1 MTKLQQMQK
10 IEHSGIVAIIRASN
24 PSLLIEVVD
33 AIQAG
38 GIDVIEI
45 TMTTPN
51 ALGVLEEAVTK
62 FGDEILFGVGSVL
75 DAETARISILSGAE
89 FVVSPVTK
97 PDVIETCNR
106 YGKVVMPGAFT
117 PTEILTAWEMGAD
130 YVKVFPSSIVGARHI
145 KEVKAP
151 LPQIQ
156 LVATGGITI
165 DNAGEFIAAGSSAIG
180 VGNGLINQEIITKR
194 KFETL
199 TQNASR
205 LIQVVQEAR
214 NLE

>member
-33 AIQAG
+33 AMKAG

-97 PDVIETCNR
+97 PDVIEICNR
-106 YGKVVMPGAFT
+106 
-117 PTEILTAWEMGAD
+117 
-130 YVKVFPSSIVGARHI
+130 
-145 KEVKAP
+145 
-151 LPQIQ
+151 
-156 LVATGGITI
+156 
-165 DNAGEFIAAGSSAIG
+165 
-180 VGNGLINQEIITKR
+180 
-194 KFETL
+194 
-199 TQNASR
+199 
-205 LIQVVQEAR
+205 
-214 NLE
+214 

>member
-1 MTKLQQMQK
+1 
-10 IEHSGIVAIIRASN
+10 
-24 PSLLIEVVD
+24 
-33 AIQAG
+33 
-38 GIDVIEI
+38 
-45 TMTTPN
+45 
-51 ALGVLEEAVTK
+51 
-62 FGDEILFGVGSVL
+62 
-75 DAETARISILSGAE
+75 
-89 FVVSPVTK
+89 
-97 PDVIETCNR
+97 
-106 YGKVVMPGAFT
+106 
-117 PTEILTAWEMGAD
+117 MGAD